1 MTNPLKNPKN
11 SGKFIAYYRVSTERQ
26 GQSGLGLEA
35 QRKAVTDWLE
45 GCNWTMIAEFTEIES
60 GKKSD
65 RPELEK
71 ALREC
76 KRRGA
81 TLVIARLDRL
91 ARNVHFISGLM
102 ERKVPFVA
110 VEFPDATP
118 VMLHIHAAMA
128 EHERKLISERTKAG
142 LERAKARG
150 VKLGT
155 YGKTLARENRRLA
168 SEQANRLRPVIKEL
182 REAGKGT
189 VREIMEELNRR
200 GIKTPRA
207 GNWHPH
213 TVNVLLHR
221 INRTKPKARAM
232 AGTDSETAE

>member
-1 MTNPLKNPKN
+1 MDK
-11 SGKFIAYYRVSTERQ
+11 GKFIAYYRVSTDRQ
-26 GQSGLGLEA
+26 GRSGLGLDA
-35 QRKAVTDWLE
+35 QKKAVLDWLN
-45 GCNWTMIAEFTEIES
+45 GGKWSLIAEYTEVES
-60 GKKSD
+60 GKWAD

-71 ALREC
+71 ALGEC

-81 TLVIARLDRL
+81 SLVIARLDRL
-91 ARNVHFISGLM
+91 ARSVHFISGLM

-118 VMLHIHAAMA
+118 LMLHIHAAMA

-142 LERAKARG
+142 LEQARARG

-155 YGKTLARENRRLA
+155 YGKVLARQNRDKARALA
-168 SEQANRLRPVIKEL
+168 KELRPGIKEL
-182 REAGKGT
+182 RKAGKTT

-200 GIKTPRA
+200 GIKTQR
-207 GNWHPH
+207 GGQWHPH

-221 INRTKPKARAM
+221 IDGTKSKV
-232 AGTDSETAE
+232 

>member
-1 MTNPLKNPKN
+1 M
-11 SGKFIAYYRVSTERQ
+11 RV
-26 GQSGLGLEA
+26 
-35 QRKAVTDWLE
+35 
-45 GCNWTMIAEFTEIES
+45 TEIES

-71 ALREC
+71 AFKEC

-102 ERKVPFVA
+102 EREVPFVA

-150 VKLGT
+150 IKLGT
-155 YGKTLARENRRLA
+155 YGRTLARQNRRMA
-168 SEQANRLRPVIKEL
+168 AEQAKRLRPVIKEL
-182 REAGKGT
+182 RDAGKTT
-189 VREIMEELNRR
+189 VREIMEGLNRR
-200 GIKTPRA
+200 GIRTLR
-207 GNWHPH
+207 GGIWHPH
-213 TVNVLLHR
+213 TINVLLHR
-221 INRTKPKARAM
+221 IE
-232 AGTDSETAE
+232 GTLPRPRRLVGVG

>member
-1 MTNPLKNPKN
+1 MDKGN
-11 SGKFIAYYRVSTERQ
+11 FIAYYRVSTDRQ
-26 GQSGLGLEA
+26 GRSGLGLDA
-35 QRKAVTDWLE
+35 QRKAVLDWLN
-45 GCNWTMIAEFTEIES
+45 GGKWSLVAEYTEIES
-60 GKKSD
+60 GRRAD

-71 ALREC
+71 ALGDC

-118 VMLHIHAAMA
+118 LMLHIHAAMA
-128 EHERKLISERTKAG
+128 EHERKLISERTRAG
-142 LERAKARG
+142 LGQARARG

-155 YGKTLARENRRLA
+155 HGRILARQNREKAMAQAKTL
-168 SEQANRLRPVIKEL
+168 RPTIKEL
-182 REAGKGT
+182 RQAGKTT

-200 GIKTPRA
+200 GIKTLRK
-207 GNWHPH
+207 GIWHPN

-221 INRTKPKARAM
+221 IDRTRPKAAVV
-232 AGTDSETAE
+232 ALGAPPP